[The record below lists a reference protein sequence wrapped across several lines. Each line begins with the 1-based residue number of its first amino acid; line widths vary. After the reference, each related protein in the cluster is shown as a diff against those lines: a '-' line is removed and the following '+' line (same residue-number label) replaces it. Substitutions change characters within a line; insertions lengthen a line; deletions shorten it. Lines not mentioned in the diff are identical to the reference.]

1 MSGPSRDRDRE
12 RLERKIGS
20 DEYVELIQGLKRHE
34 PFLRRFATWSD
45 VIAFMR
51 AGRSTDPHK
60 DEILRPILQAH
71 REDHDPRWR
80 TILLAMFWPGL
91 ESICH
96 RREHWD
102 DNPDELWQNAVWTF
116 LRVVCRLDERNRP
129 TRLVQKLVNDT
140 IHRLHSEYRR
150 RWDRTD
156 PEVLAGPNDIESLA
170 GAGDVIDVEAID
182 LRQWHERELAR
193 LRRHLD
199 SGLINESDFLILVGT
214 RLYGESMAEHA
225 REVGLD
231 YQVAKKR
238 RQRAEA
244 RIRQSEKEMRGSSE
258 TVSPSEG
265 LDPPFKTGEE
275 GNTGTEGGRQ

>member
-20 DEYVELIQGLKRHE
+20 DEYVELIQDLKSDE
-34 PFLRRFATWSD
+34 PFLRRFATWAD

-51 AGRSTDPHK
+51 AGGSTDPAK
-60 DEILRPILQAH
+60 DQILRPILRAH
-71 REDHDPRWR
+71 RENRDARWR
-80 TILLAMFWPGL
+80 TVLLAMFWPGL

-96 RREHWD
+96 KREHWD
-102 DNPDELWQNAVWTF
+102 DSPDELWQNAVWTF
-116 LRVVCRLDERNRP
+116 LRVVCRLDERRRP
-129 TRLVQKLVNDT
+129 ARLVQKLVNDT
-140 IHRLHSEYRR
+140 IHKLHNEYRR

-156 PEVLAGPNDIESLA
+156 PEILAGPKAIESLA
-170 GAGDVIDVEAID
+170 GAGDGIDIEGID
-182 LRQWHERELAR
+182 LRQWHERELNR
-193 LRRHLD
+193 LRKHLD
-199 SGLINESDFLILVGT
+199 AERISESEFLLLVGT
-214 RLYGESMAEHA
+214 RLYGESVAEHA
-225 REVGLD
+225 RRMGLD

-244 RIRQSEKEMRGSSE
+244 RIRQCEKELRVSSE